1 MAVISGLEQQYNLV
15 YSGHFPFNQQ
25 KNHTRMLV
33 KEILETRTEPVFSLE
48 FFPPK
53 KEEDWDKLFET
64 ISNLNLIEPAYV
76 SVTYGAGGSTRERTH
91 NLVTRIQK
99 ETGLT
104 VVSHLTCIGAEKSE
118 IESVLQLYRENGITN
133 VLALRGDKP
142 ADVPTLEEAVK
153 DFPHAIDL
161 IRFIKQNFPE
171 MGIGIA
177 GFPEGHPE
185 TPNRM
190 KELEYLKEKVDAGAD
205 YIVTQLFFDN
215 RDYFDYVERCELAG
229 ITVPIIPG
237 IMPIMTKKGMIRMGE
252 LALGS
257 RIPSTLLRKVLEA
270 ADDKEV
276 AEIGIEWATNQV
288 QELIDQ
294 KVKGIHFYT
303 LNLSEATLK
312 IFRNLKRG

>member
-1 MAVISGLEQQYNLV
+1 
-15 YSGHFPFNQQ
+15 
-25 KNHTRMLV
+25 MLV

-53 KEEDWDKLFET
+53 KQEDWDKLFET
-64 ISNLNLIEPAYV
+64 ISNLNPLEPSYV
-76 SVTYGAGGSTRERTH
+76 SVTYGACGSTRERTH
-91 NLVTRIQK
+91 NLVTRIQQ

-118 IESVLQLYRENGITN
+118 IESVLKLYREHGITN

-142 ADVPTLEEAVK
+142 ADVVTIDEAIK

-161 IRFIKQNFPE
+161 VKFIREFFPE
-171 MGIGIA
+171 MGIGVA

-190 KELEYLKEKVDAGAD
+190 KELEYLREKVDAGAD

-215 RDYFDYVERCELAG
+215 RDYFDYVDRCELAG

-237 IMPIMTKKGMIRMGE
+237 IMPVMTKKGMIRMGE

-257 RIPSTLLRKVLEA
+257 RIPSKLLRKVLEA
-270 ADDKEV
+270 QDDKEV
-276 AEIGIEWATNQV
+276 AEIGIEWATSQV
-288 QELIDQ
+288 QELLDH

>member
-1 MAVISGLEQQYNLV
+1 
-15 YSGHFPFNQQ
+15 
-25 KNHTRMLV
+25 MLV
-33 KEILETRTEPVFSLE
+33 KEILDSKTEPVFSLE

-53 KEEDWDKLFET
+53 KQDDWDKLFAT
-64 ISNLNLIEPAYV
+64 ISNLSPLAPSYV

-91 NLVTRIQK
+91 NLVTKIQQ

-118 IESVLQLYRENGITN
+118 IESVLQNYREHGITN

-142 ADVPTLEEAVK
+142 ANIPTLEEATK

-161 IRFIKQNFPE
+161 VRFIKKHFPE
-171 MGIGIA
+171 MGIGVA

-215 RDYFDYVERCELAG
+215 HDYFDYVERCELAG

-237 IMPIMTKKGMIRMGE
+237 IMPIMSKKGMARMCE

-257 RIPSTLLRKVLEA
+257 RIPSTLLRKINEA
-270 ADDKEV
+270 ADDKKV
-276 AEIGIEWATNQV
+276 AEIGVEWATNQV
-288 QELIDQ
+288 QELLDH
-294 KVKGIHFYT
+294 KVKGVHFYT

>member
-1 MAVISGLEQQYNLV
+1 
-15 YSGHFPFNQQ
+15 
-25 KNHTRMLV
+25 MLV
-33 KEILETRTEPVFSLE
+33 KEILESSTEPIFSFE

-53 KEEDWDKLFET
+53 KQEDWDNLFAT
-64 ISNLNLIEPAYV
+64 ITNLSPLDPSYV

-104 VVSHLTCIGAEKSE
+104 VVSHLTCICSGEDE
-118 IESVLQLYRENGITN
+118 IGSILELYREHGIVN

-142 ADVPTLEEAVK
+142 ADVATIEEAIK

-161 IRFIKQNFPE
+161 VRFIKANFPE
-171 MGIGIA
+171 MGVGVA

-215 RDYFDYVERCELAG
+215 RDYFDYVERCRISG
-229 ITVPIIPG
+229 INVPIIPG
-237 IMPIMTKKGMIRMGE
+237 IMPITTKKGMIRMSE
-252 LALGS
+252 LALGA
-257 RIPSTLLRKVLEA
+257 RIPARLLSKVLEA
-270 ADDKEV
+270 DDDRAV
-276 AEIGIEWATNQV
+276 AEIGIEWATSQV
-288 QELIDQ
+288 QELIDNH
-294 KVKGIHFYT
+294 VRGIHFYT
-303 LNLSEATLK
+303 LNLAEATLK
-312 IFRNLKRG
+312 IFRNIRK

>member
-1 MAVISGLEQQYNLV
+1 
-15 YSGHFPFNQQ
+15 
-25 KNHTRMLV
+25 MLV
-33 KEILETRTEPVFSLE
+33 KEILESRNEPVFSLE

-53 KEEDWDKLFET
+53 KQEDWDRLFET
-64 ISNLNLIEPAYV
+64 ISNLTPLDPSYV

-91 NLVTRIQK
+91 SLVTKIQK

-104 VVSHLTCIGAEKSE
+104 VVSHLTCIGSERPE
-118 IESVLQLYRENGITN
+118 IESILNLYRKHGITN

-142 ADVPTLEEAVK
+142 ADIPTIEEAVK

-161 IRFIKQNFPE
+161 VRFIKSNFPE
-171 MGIGIA
+171 MGIGVA

-215 RDYFDYVERCELAG
+215 RDYFDYVERCAMAG
-229 ITVPIIPG
+229 ITVPVIPG
-237 IMPIMTKKGMIRMGE
+237 IMPIASKKGMARMSE

-257 RIPSTLLRKVLEA
+257 RIPATLMRRVLEA
-270 ADDKEV
+270 ADDRAV
-276 AEIGIEWATNQV
+276 AEIGIEWATRQV
-288 QELIDQ
+288 QELIDH

-303 LNLSEATLK
+303 LNLSEATLR
-312 IFRNLKRG
+312 IFRNIRKG

>member
-1 MAVISGLEQQYNLV
+1 
-15 YSGHFPFNQQ
+15 
-25 KNHTRMLV
+25 MLV
-33 KEILETRTEPVFSLE
+33 KEILDSSNQPIFSFE

-53 KEEDWDKLFET
+53 KQEEWDRLFET
-64 ISNLNLIEPAYV
+64 ISNLIPLNPSYV

-91 NLVTRIQK
+91 NLVTKIHN

-104 VVSHLTCIGAEKSE
+104 VVSHLTCICSE
-118 IESVLQLYRENGITN
+118 RDEIGNILAHYREQGITN

-142 ADVPTLEEAVK
+142 ADVATIEEAVK
-153 DFPHAIDL
+153 DFPNAIDL
-161 IRFIKQNFPE
+161 VRFIKSNFPE
-171 MGIGIA
+171 MGVGVA

-215 RDYFDYVERCELAG
+215 RDYFDYVERCVMSG

-237 IMPIMTKKGMIRMGE
+237 IMPITTKKGMIRMSE

-257 RIPSTLLRKVLEA
+257 RIPARLLKKVLEA
-270 ADDKEV
+270 SDDREV
-276 AEIGIEWATNQV
+276 ASIGIEWATRQV
-288 QELIDQ
+288 RELLDNH
-294 KVKGIHFYT
+294 VKGIHFYT
-303 LNLSEATLK
+303 LNLADATLK
-312 IFRNLKRG
+312 IFRNINLRSD

>member
-1 MAVISGLEQQYNLV
+1 
-15 YSGHFPFNQQ
+15 
-25 KNHTRMLV
+25 MLV
-33 KEILETRTEPVFSLE
+33 KEILQTGTETVFSLE

-53 KEEDWDKLFET
+53 KQEDWDKLFET
-64 ISNLNLIEPAYV
+64 ISNLSPLDPSYV
-76 SVTYGAGGSTRERTH
+76 SVTYGAGGTTRDRTH

-99 ETGLT
+99 ETGIT

-142 ADVPTLEEAVK
+142 ADIATLEEAIK

-161 IRFIKQNFPE
+161 VKFIKENFPE
-171 MGIGIA
+171 MGIGVA

-190 KELEYLKEKVDAGAD
+190 KELEFLKEKVDAGAD
-205 YIVTQLFFDN
+205 HIVTQLFFDN

-257 RIPSTLLRKVLEA
+257 RIPSKLLRKVLEA

-288 QELIDQ
+288 QELIDH